1 MTKLGNG
8 ILTPRGEMN
17 SIQSF
22 FFVILYIN
30 RSSLWSVFEATF
42 QGKFVIQN
50 HPKRFIRAAAAGN
63 VVLDF

>member
-1 MTKLGNG
+1 MTQLGNG
-8 ILTPRGEMN
+8 ILTPRWIELH
-17 SIQSF
+17 SKL
-22 FFVILYIN
+22 FFVILNIN